1 MKKGKTRKFFCICIG
16 AVALLLCAFI
26 NYIPFSLIG
35 SPLGH
40 PEEIS
45 RLNVEFTDLHDREG
59 SFSIEEREEIEES
72 ARYWED
78 SETVTI
84 NTYFLTRPNEEKI
97 FHNETIT
104 FLLTHNILFTVR
116 YSEFK
121 VFDEIQQRVLASPKN
136 FEDGFDLI
144 SKIFELRVEKDAD
157 MLEGIA
163 KETRLLRRMVVFDK
177 QLGDEILEKLSILQ
191 EMHLSL
197 RDSLFD
203 KRLAITALLRTNKA
217 DNEVKKD
224 LGIVLKDINSLVEFT
239 NVNMNILDNIQ
250 TLFASQINIEQ
261 NKIIKIFTVVT
272 VAMMPPTLIAT
283 IYGMNF
289 THMPELEWTYAYPIV
304 LSAMIVSTILP
315 LIYFKKKKW
324 L

>member
-1 MKKGKTRKFFCICIG
+1 MVVRESVQSIEAINTESDVLWIDLLHPTTQEIAYISKTY
-16 AVALLLCAFI
+16 LLD
-26 NYIPFSLIG
+26 IP
-35 SPLGH
+35 
-40 PEEIS
+40 
-45 RLNVEFTDLHDREG
+45 TK
-59 SFSIEEREEIEES
+59 EEREEIEES
-72 ARYWED
+72 SRYWED
-78 SETVTI
+78 NETVTI
-84 NTYFLTRPNEEKI
+84 NTYFLTRPTEENHL
-97 FHNETIT
+97 HNETIT

-116 YSEFK
+116 YSEFR

-157 MLEGIA
+157 MLESIA
-163 KETRLLRRMVVFDK
+163 KQTRLLRRSVVFDK
-177 QLGDEILEKLSILQ
+177 RLGDEILENLSILQ

-203 KRLAITALLRTNKA
+203 KRLAIAALLRTNKT
-217 DNEVKKD
+217 DSEVKKD

-250 TLFASQINIEQ
+250 TLFSNQINIEQ
-261 NKIIKIFTVVT
+261 NKIIKIFTMVT

-304 LSAMIVSTILP
+304 LSIMVISTILP
-315 LIYFKKKKW
+315 IIYFKKKKW
-324 L
+324 M

>member
-1 MKKGKTRKFFCICIG
+1 MLNLFIKRNGLVVRESIASVSAINSSDDILWID
-16 AVALLLCAFI
+16 LL
-26 NYIPFSLIG
+26 
-35 SPLGH
+35 H
-40 PEEIS
+40 PTTEEIAYIS
-45 RLNVEFTDLHDREG
+45 KTYMLEMPTK
-59 SFSIEEREEIEES
+59 EEREEIEES

-78 SETVTI
+78 SDTITI
-84 NTYFLTRPNEEKI
+84 NTYFLTKPNEENV

-104 FLLTHNILFTVR
+104 FLLTHGILFTLR
-116 YSEFK
+116 YSEFRI
-121 VFDEIQQRVLASPKN
+121 FDEIQQRVLASPKY

-144 SKIFELRVEKDAD
+144 TNIFELRVEKDAD
-157 MLEGIA
+157 MLESIA
-163 KETRLLRRMVVFDK
+163 KQTRMLRRSLFDK
-177 QLGDEILEKLSILQ
+177 ELSDEILSTLSLLE

-203 KRLAITALLRTNKA
+203 KRLAITALLRTDKV
-217 DNEVKKD
+217 DSDSKKS
-224 LGIVLKDINSLVEFT
+224 LGIVLKDINSLVEFA

-250 TLFASQINIEQ
+250 TLFASHINIEQ

-289 THMPELEWTYAYPIV
+289 KHMPELEWAYSYPVV
-304 LSAMIVSTILP
+304 LCTMIVSTILP
-315 LIYFKKKKW
+315 ILYFKKKKW

>member
-1 MKKGKTRKFFCICIG
+1 MNLFIKRNGMVVRESVQSIEAINTESDVLWIDLLHPTTQEIAYISKTY
-16 AVALLLCAFI
+16 LLD
-26 NYIPFSLIG
+26 IP
-35 SPLGH
+35 
-40 PEEIS
+40 
-45 RLNVEFTDLHDREG
+45 TK
-59 SFSIEEREEIEES
+59 EEREEIEES
-72 ARYWED
+72 SRYWED
-78 SETVTI
+78 NETVTI
-84 NTYFLTRPNEEKI
+84 NTYFLTRPTEENHL
-97 FHNETIT
+97 HNETIT

-116 YSEFK
+116 YSEFR

-157 MLEGIA
+157 MLESIA
-163 KETRLLRRMVVFDK
+163 KQTRLLRRSVVFDK
-177 QLGDEILEKLSILQ
+177 RLGDEILENLSILQ

-203 KRLAITALLRTNKA
+203 KRLAIAALLRTNKT
-217 DNEVKKD
+217 DSEVKKD

-250 TLFASQINIEQ
+250 TLFSNQINIEQ
-261 NKIIKIFTVVT
+261 NKIIKIFTMVT

-304 LSAMIVSTILP
+304 LSIMVISTILP
-315 LIYFKKKKW
+315 IIYFKKKKW
-324 L
+324 M

>member
-1 MKKGKTRKFFCICIG
+1 MNLFIKRNGMVVRESVQSIEAINTESDVLWIDLLHPTTQEIAYISKTY
-16 AVALLLCAFI
+16 LLD
-26 NYIPFSLIG
+26 IP
-35 SPLGH
+35 
-40 PEEIS
+40 
-45 RLNVEFTDLHDREG
+45 TK
-59 SFSIEEREEIEES
+59 EEREEIEES
-72 ARYWED
+72 SRYWED
-78 SETVTI
+78 NETVTI
-84 NTYFLTRPNEEKI
+84 NTYFLTRPTEENHL
-97 FHNETIT
+97 HNETIT

-116 YSEFK
+116 YSEFR

-157 MLEGIA
+157 MLESIA
-163 KETRLLRRMVVFDK
+163 KQTRLLRRSVVFDK
-177 QLGDEILEKLSILQ
+177 RLGDEILENLSILQ

-203 KRLAITALLRTNKA
+203 KRLAIAALLRTNTT
-217 DNEVKKD
+217 DSEVKKD

-250 TLFASQINIEQ
+250 TLFSNQINIEQ
-261 NKIIKIFTVVT
+261 NKIIKIFTMVT

-304 LSAMIVSTILP
+304 LSIMVISTILP
-315 LIYFKKKKW
+315 IIYFKKKKW
-324 L
+324 M

>member
-1 MKKGKTRKFFCICIG
+1 MNLFIKRNGMVVRESVQSIEAINTESDVLWIDLLHPTTQEIAYISKTY
-16 AVALLLCAFI
+16 LLD
-26 NYIPFSLIG
+26 IP
-35 SPLGH
+35 
-40 PEEIS
+40 
-45 RLNVEFTDLHDREG
+45 TK
-59 SFSIEEREEIEES
+59 EEREEIEES
-72 ARYWED
+72 SRYWED
-78 SETVTI
+78 NETVTI
-84 NTYFLTRPNEEKI
+84 NTYFLTRPTEENHL
-97 FHNETIT
+97 HNETIT

-116 YSEFK
+116 YSEFR

-157 MLEGIA
+157 MLESIA
-163 KETRLLRRMVVFDK
+163 KQTRLLRRSVVFDK
-177 QLGDEILEKLSILQ
+177 RLGDEILENLSILQ

-203 KRLAITALLRTNKA
+203 KRLAIAALLRTNKT
-217 DNEVKKD
+217 DSEVKKD

-250 TLFASQINIEQ
+250 TLFSNQINIEQ
-261 NKIIKIFTVVT
+261 NKIIKIFTMVT

-283 IYGMNF
+283 MYGMNF

-304 LSAMIVSTILP
+304 LSIMVISTILP
-315 LIYFKKKKW
+315 IIYFKKKKW
-324 L
+324 M

>member
-1 MKKGKTRKFFCICIG
+1 MLNLFIKRNGMVVRESVH
-16 AVALLLCAFI
+16 AVDAVQVDADVLWIDLLHPTAQEIAFI
-26 NYIPFSLIG
+26 SKTYLLDIP
-35 SPLGH
+35 
-40 PEEIS
+40 
-45 RLNVEFTDLHDREG
+45 TK
-59 SFSIEEREEIEES
+59 EEREEIEES
-72 ARYWED
+72 SRYWEN

-84 NTYFLTRPNEEKI
+84 NTYFLTRPSERNLL
-97 FHNETIT
+97 HNETIT
-104 FLLTHNILFTVR
+104 FLITHNILFTVR

-121 VFDEIQQRVLASPKN
+121 VFDEIQQRVLASPKH

-157 MLEGIA
+157 MLESIA
-163 KETRLLRRMVVFDK
+163 KQTRLLRRSVVFDK
-177 QLGDEILEKLSILQ
+177 KLGDEILEDLSILQ

-203 KRLAITALLRTNKA
+203 KRLAIAALLRTHKT
-217 DNEVKKD
+217 DVEVKKD
-224 LGIVLKDINSLVEFT
+224 LGIVLKDINSLVEFA

-250 TLFASQINIEQ
+250 TLFSSQINIEQ
-261 NKIIKIFTVVT
+261 NKIIKTFTMVT

-289 THMPELEWTYAYPIV
+289 THMPELEWTYAYPVALGIMV
-304 LSAMIVSTILP
+304 VSTILP
-315 LIYFKKKKW
+315 MLYFKKKKW

>member
-1 MKKGKTRKFFCICIG
+1 MLNLFIKRSGLVVRESIASVSAINSSDDILWID
-16 AVALLLCAFI
+16 LL
-26 NYIPFSLIG
+26 
-35 SPLGH
+35 H
-40 PEEIS
+40 PTTEEIAYIS
-45 RLNVEFTDLHDREG
+45 KTYMLEMPTK
-59 SFSIEEREEIEES
+59 EEREEIEES

-78 SETVTI
+78 SDTITI
-84 NTYFLTRPNEEKI
+84 NTYFLTKPNEENV

-104 FLLTHNILFTVR
+104 FLLTHGILFTLR
-116 YSEFK
+116 YSEFRI
-121 VFDEIQQRVLASPKN
+121 FDEIQQRVLASPKY

-144 SKIFELRVEKDAD
+144 TNIFELRVEKDAD
-157 MLEGIA
+157 MLESIA
-163 KETRLLRRMVVFDK
+163 KQTRMLRRSLFDK
-177 QLGDEILEKLSILQ
+177 ELSDEILSTLSLLE

-203 KRLAITALLRTNKA
+203 KRLAITALLRTDKV
-217 DNEVKKD
+217 DSDSKKS
-224 LGIVLKDINSLVEFT
+224 LGIVLKDINSLVEFA

-250 TLFASQINIEQ
+250 TLFASHINIEQ

-289 THMPELEWTYAYPIV
+289 KHMPELEWAYSYPVV
-304 LSAMIVSTILP
+304 LCTMIVSTILP
-315 LIYFKKKKW
+315 ILYFKKKKW

>member
-1 MKKGKTRKFFCICIG
+1 MLNLFIKRNG
-16 AVALLLCAFI
+16 AVVRESVQALEAIDINADILWIDLLHPTQQEIAFI
-26 NYIPFSLIG
+26 SKTYLLDIP
-35 SPLGH
+35 
-40 PEEIS
+40 
-45 RLNVEFTDLHDREG
+45 TK
-59 SFSIEEREEIEES
+59 EEREEIEES

-78 SETVTI
+78 SQSVTI
-84 NTYFLTRPNEEKI
+84 NTYFLTRPNEENI
-97 FHNETIT
+97 LHNETIT

-116 YSEFK
+116 YSEFR
-121 VFDEIQQRVLASPKN
+121 VFDEIQQRVLASPKL

-157 MLEGIA
+157 MLESVA
-163 KETRLLRRMVVFDK
+163 KQTRLLRRSVVFDK
-177 QLGDEILEKLSILQ
+177 KLNDEILEKISILQ

-203 KRLAITALLRTNKA
+203 KRLATAALLRTNKA
-217 DNEVKKD
+217 DSEVKKN
-224 LGIVLKDINSLVEFT
+224 LGIVLKDINSLVEFA

-250 TLFASQINIEQ
+250 TLFSSQINIEQ

-289 THMPELEWTYAYPIV
+289 KFMPELEWTYAYPVV
-304 LSAMIVSTILP
+304 LGTMIVSTIIP
-315 LIYFKKKKW
+315 IIYFKKKKW

>member
-1 MKKGKTRKFFCICIG
+1 MNLFIKRNGMVVRESVQSIEAINTESDVLWIDLLHPTTQEIAYISKTY
-16 AVALLLCAFI
+16 LLD
-26 NYIPFSLIG
+26 IP
-35 SPLGH
+35 
-40 PEEIS
+40 
-45 RLNVEFTDLHDREG
+45 TK
-59 SFSIEEREEIEES
+59 EEREEIEES
-72 ARYWED
+72 SRYWED
-78 SETVTI
+78 NETVTI
-84 NTYFLTRPNEEKI
+84 NTYFLTRPTEENHL
-97 FHNETIT
+97 HNETIT

-116 YSEFK
+116 YSEFR

-157 MLEGIA
+157 MLESIA
-163 KETRLLRRMVVFDK
+163 KQTRLLRRSVVFDK
-177 QLGDEILEKLSILQ
+177 RLGDEILENLSILQ

-203 KRLAITALLRTNKA
+203 KRLAIAALLRTNKT
-217 DNEVKKD
+217 DSEVKKD

-250 TLFASQINIEQ
+250 TLFSNQINIEQ
-261 NKIIKIFTVVT
+261 NKIIKIFTMVT

-289 THMPELEWTYAYPIV
+289 THMPELEWTYAYPVV
-304 LSAMIVSTILP
+304 LSIMVISTILP
-315 LIYFKKKKW
+315 IIYFKKKKW
-324 L
+324 M

>member
-1 MKKGKTRKFFCICIG
+1 M
-16 AVALLLCAFI
+16 
-26 NYIPFSLIG
+26 
-35 SPLGH
+35 
-40 PEEIS
+40 
-45 RLNVEFTDLHDREG
+45 
-59 SFSIEEREEIEES
+59 
-72 ARYWED
+72 AR
-78 SETVTI
+78 
-84 NTYFLTRPNEEKI
+84 
-97 FHNETIT
+97 
-104 FLLTHNILFTVR
+104 NILFTVR

-157 MLEGIA
+157 MLESIA
-163 KETRLLRRMVVFDK
+163 KETRLLRRNVVFDK
-177 QLGDEILEKLSILQ
+177 QLGDEILEKLAILQ

-217 DNEVKKD
+217 DIQAKKD
-224 LGIVLKDINSLVEFT
+224 LSIVLKDINSLVEFA

-250 TLFASQINIEQ
+250 ELFSSQINIQQ
-261 NKIIKIFTVVT
+261 NKIIKLFTVVT

-283 IYGMNF
+283 VYGMNF
-289 THMPELEWTYAYPIV
+289 KHMPELDWDYAYPFV
-304 LSAMIVSTILP
+304 LLMMIISTIVP
-315 LIYFKKKKW
+315 IIYFKKKKW